1 MSQLVLY
8 YLPSYKTI
16 HEIFN
21 QSYSLR
27 HNQYEMIALNCGHF
41 TTRDMPNHCF
51 IQRPIL
57 NKNNT
62 GEFTCINDETF
73 CKYICGTCNAELT
86 PTLLYDSNKSHVD
99 IIISFNKY
107 LILDSELNIVKFGDE
122 ISKLNKIYIADLE
135 KINKINLDIQNMK
148 LN

>member
-1 MSQLVLY
+1 MNQQILY

-16 HEIFN
+16 HDIFN
-21 QSYSLR
+21 RSYSSV

-41 TTRDMPNHCF
+41 TTIDMPNHCF
-51 IQRPIL
+51 IERPKF

-73 CKYICGTCNAELT
+73 CKYICGTCNVELT
-86 PTLLYDSNKSHVD
+86 PVLLHDSDKSHVD
-99 IIISFNKY
+99 IIIKYNKY

-122 ISKLNKIYIADLE
+122 INKLNKIYLADLE
-135 KINKINLDIQNMK
+135 KLNKINLDIQNIK